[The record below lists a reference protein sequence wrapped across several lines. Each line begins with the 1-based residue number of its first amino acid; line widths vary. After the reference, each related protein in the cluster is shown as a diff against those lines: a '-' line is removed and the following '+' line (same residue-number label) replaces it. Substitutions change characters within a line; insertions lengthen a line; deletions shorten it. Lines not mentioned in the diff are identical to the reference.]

1 MRERKH
7 LPNDIPEYS
16 RQHETKKKL
25 FWLQTEIL
33 VQRQKFFAW
42 IYDPWSTSSY
52 LLEKR
57 KSASLMR
64 DMVNNIQAEGEGG
77 CTVSTLV
84 NVLSKSALSG
94 YYRPPPLPVVNYR
107 NSTVGFSTA
116 LRTCY
121 QRQIPSSSFPPS
133 LCTQPR
139 ASVSKR
145 RSLKGHRFPVNESLC
160 NRDLHASWLLSNDFF
175 FYFERR
181 SD

>member
-7 LPNDIPEYS
+7 LPNDTPEYS

-107 NSTVGFSTA
+107 NSTVGSARFFHGVAHVLPTA
-116 LRTCY
+116 NSLLFF
-121 QRQIPSSSFPPS
+121 SSFPLYTTPCKC
-133 LCTQPR
+133 LEEAKPER
-139 ASVSKR
+139 ASIP
-145 RSLKGHRFPVNESLC
+145 GQ
-160 NRDLHASWLLSNDFF
+160 
-175 FYFERR
+175 
-181 SD
+181 